1 MNILGVYNIKGGVGK
16 TATAVNLAYLAAI
29 EGLRTLIWDLDP
41 QAASTFYFRVKPKVK
56 GSKKLLRGKLEV
68 DDAIKG
74 TDFDN
79 LDLLPSDFSYR
90 NMDLLLDEAKK
101 PVHRMREM
109 LAPLEDEYDLVILDC
124 PPSISVVSEN
134 VFHASHTLLVP
145 TIPTTLSIRTLEQ
158 LLDFLERN
166 DVSTPV
172 CAFYSMA
179 DRRKSMHREVT
190 SSGGDPRARVLEND
204 VPYLSDVEKMGSERS
219 PVPAF
224 APRSA
229 AAHAY
234 AALWSEV
241 KAVLLEKTGRRL
253 EPRPAW
259 VEFLD

>member
-16 TATAVNLAYLAAI
+16 TATAVNLAYLAAV

-41 QAASTFYFRVKPKVK
+41 QAASTFYLRVKPKVK
-56 GSKKLLRGKLEV
+56 GSKKLLRGKTDA

-74 TDFDN
+74 TDFTN

-101 PVHRMREM
+101 PTHRMREM
-109 LAPLEDEYDLVILDC
+109 LAPLEEEYDLVILDC

-134 VFHASHTLLVP
+134 VFSASHTLLVP

-158 LLDFLERN
+158 LLDFLEGN
-166 DVSTPV
+166 DFSTPV

-179 DRRKSMHREVT
+179 DRRKRMHQEVT
-190 SSGGDPRARVLEND
+190 GGARDPRAQVLRTD
-204 VPYLSDVEKMGSERS
+204 IPYLSDVEKMGSERA

-224 APRSA
+224 APRSQA
-229 AAHAY
+229 TQAY
-234 AALWSEV
+234 EALWREV
-241 KAVLLEKTGRRL
+241 KAVLQEQTGRRL

-259 VEFLD
+259 VEFMD

>member
-16 TATAVNLAYLAAI
+16 TATAVNLAYLAAN

-68 DDAIKG
+68 DNALKG

-101 PVHRMREM
+101 PVERMRDM
-109 LAPLEDEYDLVILDC
+109 LRPLKDEYDLVVLDC
-124 PPSISVVSEN
+124 PPSISLVSEN

-145 TIPTTLSIRTLEQ
+145 TIPTTLSIRTLQQ
-158 LLDFLERN
+158 LLDFLESN
-166 DVSTPV
+166 DFATPV

-179 DRRKSMHREVT
+179 DRRKRMHRDVIN
-190 SSGGDPRARVLEND
+190 SDDDPRARILESD
-204 VPYLSDVEKMGSERS
+204 IPYLSDVEKMGSERS

-224 APRSA
+224 APNSGA
-229 AAHAY
+229 ARAY
-234 AALWSEV
+234 KALWREV
-241 KAVLLEKTGRRL
+241 KTVLEATTGRRL
-253 EPRPAW
+253 EPPPTW